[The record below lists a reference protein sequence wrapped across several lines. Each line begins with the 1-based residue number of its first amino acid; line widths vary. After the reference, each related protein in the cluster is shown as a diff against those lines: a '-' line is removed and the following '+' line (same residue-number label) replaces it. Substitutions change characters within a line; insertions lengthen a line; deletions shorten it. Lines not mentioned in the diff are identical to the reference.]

1 MKKCNL
7 SGFMKS
13 LSPWLDQ
20 DYIRKVCVDK
30 NGNLMLIFT
39 DGVKEAYEIED
50 CTQSQ
55 LTTILEDFKKRS
67 VPVEFFR

>member
-7 SGFMKS
+7 SGLIKS

-20 DYIRKVCVDK
+20 DYIRKVCVDE
-30 NGNLMLIFT
+30 NGDLILMFT

-55 LTTILEDFKKRS
+55 LKTILEDLKKRGVS
-67 VPVEFFR
+67 VEFSR